1 MAPTSLGLSF
11 PERNT
16 LCFEKGGI
24 ALETKL
30 CIANVYGVSI
40 MKIILNKCYGGFSLS
55 ERALSVISERKG
67 YVCGDF
73 NRHRTDWDLVAVV
86 EQLGEAANGRNAKLT
101 VVNVSP
107 GRQFFIDEYDGIE
120 SLKFKDEIN
129 WIKS

>member
-1 MAPTSLGLSF
+1 
-11 PERNT
+11 
-16 LCFEKGGI
+16 
-24 ALETKL
+24 
-30 CIANVYGVSI
+30 